1 MEGPTRESI
10 DRALGSLTSVDNIVL
25 KRLGDNG
32 KAWIVGGWV
41 RDSLS
46 GGSPG
51 DMDIA
56 TTLNPEQIKSIFPK
70 SLMVGASF
78 GTVIV
83 RLDDDLGDGS
93 EWQVTTLRSEG
104 EYSDGRRPGK
114 VSFLEGGEENSGII
128 ADLGRRD
135 FTINSMAIDAEGGFL
150 DPHGGLNDL
159 ESGVLKSVGD
169 AKERFKEDGLRVLRA
184 FRFLDGG
191 RMGIREMDDSLRNG
205 ILSSEEFLSGISRER
220 VGMEMSK
227 ILSGENTHSIASQM
241 LSLGVLSRV
250 FEDLPL
256 DLPPELSTK
265 YLVNLALLLRGSELS
280 GEMLSAR
287 LRDLLVLSKND
298 LLEVSIMHEC
308 RNMILDS
315 SIESS
320 RRFTAAVPD
329 ERKEMLLDYLQKSG
343 TDTEDFVKSIE
354 DINGHGLH
362 LDPLVKGARLVSVTG
377 LQPGPRL
384 GRLKGWLHRRQIEEA
399 SKSEEEVLEFLSDID
414 WELSDYREWE
424 PLSWP

>member
-1 MEGPTRESI
+1 MRESI
-10 DRALGSLTSVDNIVL
+10 DHALGSLSSVDNIVL
-25 KRLGDNG
+25 NGLRDNG

-46 GGSPG
+46 GGDPE

-56 TTLNPEQIKSIFPK
+56 TTLNPEQIKAIFPK

-83 RLDDDLGDGS
+83 RLDDNLGDGL

-104 EYSDGRRPGK
+104 DYSDGRRPSK
-114 VSFLEGGEENSGII
+114 VSFLEGGEGNSGII
-128 ADLGRRD
+128 ADLSRRD
-135 FTINSMAIDAEGGFL
+135 FTINSMAIDADGEFL

-159 ESGVLKSVGD
+159 ESGILRSVGN
-169 AKERFKEDGLRVLRA
+169 AKERFEEDGLRVLRA
-184 FRFLDGG
+184 FRFLDAGI
-191 RMGIREMDDSLRNG
+191 MGVRKMDDSLKKG

-220 VGMEMSK
+220 VGIEISK
-227 ILSGENTHSIASQM
+227 ILSGENTHSIVSQM
-241 LSLGVLSRV
+241 LSLGVLNRV
-250 FEDLPL
+250 FEELPL
-256 DLPPELSTK
+256 DLPCELSTK
-265 YLVNLALLLRGSELS
+265 YLVNLALLLRDSELS

-308 RNMILDS
+308 RGMNLDH

-329 ERKEMLLDYLQKSG
+329 KRKDMILDYLKKSG
-343 TDTEDFVKSIE
+343 TDTENFVRLVSEI
-354 DINGHGLH
+354 DGQGLH
-362 LDPLVKGARLVSVTG
+362 LDPLVKGDRLVGETG